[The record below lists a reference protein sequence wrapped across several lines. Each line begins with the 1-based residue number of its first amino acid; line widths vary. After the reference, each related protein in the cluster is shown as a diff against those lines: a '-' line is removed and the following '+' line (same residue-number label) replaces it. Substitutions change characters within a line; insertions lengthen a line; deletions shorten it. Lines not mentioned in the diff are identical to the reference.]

1 MKKKY
6 LALLTALMLTAG
18 ISTGVQAAELK
29 TLTPQQA
36 DTVTVA
42 AFMAKGD
49 LPNLK
54 KALATALDNGMT
66 VNEAKEILVQL
77 YAYTGFPRSLNAL
90 GTLDKLVQERQAAGI
105 KDEMGADA
113 TPLDPKAD
121 RLARGTE
128 VQTYISGR
136 VVKNDFAPII
146 NTFLREHLFYDI
158 FARDVID
165 WQQREL
171 ATVGALAG
179 IGNVNPQLTSHFKTS
194 HFKAAMNTGLTP
206 EQLEEAVDVLNDTVD
221 KNTAA
226 NAQQVLD
233 SVLNNK

>member
-29 TLTPQQA
+29 TLTPQQT

-42 AFMAKGD
+42 AFTAKGD

-113 TPLDPKAD
+113 TPLDPEAD
-121 RLARGTE
+121 SLAKGTE
-128 VQTYISGR
+128 VQTFISGR
-136 VVKNDFAPII
+136 VVENKFAPII

-179 IGNVNPQLTSHFKTS
+179 IGNVNPQLTSHFK
-194 HFKAAMNTGLTP
+194 AAMNTGLTP

>member
-29 TLTPQQA
+29 ALNTQEA
-36 DTVTVA
+36 NIVTVA
-42 AFMAKGD
+42 AFMAQGD

-54 KALATALDNGMT
+54 KALATSLDNGMT
-66 VNEAKEILVQL
+66 VNEAKEILVHL

-90 GTLDKLVQERQAAGI
+90 NTLNALVQERQASGFA
-105 KDEMGADA
+105 DEQGAEA
-113 TPLDPKAD
+113 TPLDPAVD

-128 VQTYISGR
+128 IQTEISGR
-136 VVKNDFAPII
+136 VVEIPFAPII

-158 FARDVID
+158 FARDVLT

-179 IGNVNPQLTSHFKTS
+179 IGNVNPQLTSHFR
-194 HFKAAMNTGLTP
+194 AAMNTGLTP
-206 EQLEEAVDVLNDTVD
+206 EQLQEAVDVLNETVSSDTGS
-221 KNTAA
+221 
-226 NAQQVLD
+226 NAQA
-233 SVLNNK
+233 VLNNVLK

>member
-29 TLTPQQA
+29 ALNTQQA
-36 DTVTVA
+36 NIVTVA

-54 KALATALDNGMT
+54 KSLATALDNGMT
-66 VNEAKEILVQL
+66 VNQAKEVLVHL

-90 GTLDKLVQERQAAGI
+90 STLNNLERKAAGI
-105 KDEMGADA
+105 NDEMGPDA
-113 TPLDPKAD
+113 TPLDPSVD
-121 RLARGTE
+121 RLAKGTE
-128 VQTYISGR
+128 IQTAISGR
-136 VVKNDFAPII
+136 VVTNEFAPII

-158 FARDVID
+158 FARDVLT

-179 IGNVNPQLTSHFKTS
+179 IGNVNPQLTSHFR
-194 HFKAAMNTGLTP
+194 AAMNTGLTP
-206 EQLEEAVDVLNDTVD
+206 EQLQEAVDVLNETVSTDTGS
-221 KNTAA
+221 
-226 NAQQVLD
+226 NAQA
-233 SVLNNK
+233 VLNNVLK

>member
-29 TLTPQQA
+29 ALNTQQA
-36 DTVTVA
+36 NIVTVA

-54 KALATALDNGMT
+54 KSLATALDNGMT
-66 VNEAKEILVQL
+66 VNQAKEVLVHL

-90 GTLDKLVQERQAAGI
+90 STLNNLVQERKAAGI
-105 KDEMGADA
+105 NDEMGPDA
-113 TPLDPKAD
+113 TPLDPSVD
-121 RLARGTE
+121 RLAKGTE
-128 VQTYISGR
+128 IQTAISGR
-136 VVKNDFAPII
+136 EFAPII

-158 FARDVID
+158 FARDVLT

-179 IGNVNPQLTSHFKTS
+179 IGNVNPQLTSHFR
-194 HFKAAMNTGLTP
+194 AAMNTGLTP
-206 EQLEEAVDVLNDTVD
+206 EQLQEAVDVLNETVSTDTGS
-221 KNTAA
+221 
-226 NAQQVLD
+226 NAQA
-233 SVLNNK
+233 VLNNVLK

>member
-18 ISTGVQAAELK
+18 IGTGVQAAELK

-36 DTVTVA
+36 DTVTIS

-54 KALATALDNGMT
+54 KALATALNNGIT
-66 VNEAKEILVQL
+66 VNEAKEVLLNL
-77 YAYTGFPRSLNAL
+77 YAYTGYPRRLNAL
-90 GTLDKLVQERQAAGI
+90 GTLDKLVQERKDAGI
-105 KDEMGADA
+105 NDEMGPDA
-113 TPLDPKAD
+113 TPLDPNAD

-158 FARDVID
+158 FARDVIN

-179 IGNVNPQLTSHFKTS
+179 IGNVNPQLTSHFK
-194 HFKAAMNTGLTP
+194 AAMNTGLTP
-206 EQLEEAVDVLNDTVD
+206 EQLKEAVAVLNDTVD
-221 KNTAA
+221 ENTAA
-226 NAQQVLD
+226 NAGQVLNG
-233 SVLNNK
+233 VLK

>member
-29 TLTPQQA
+29 ALNTQQA
-36 DTVTVA
+36 NIVTVA

-54 KALATALDNGMT
+54 KSLATALDNGMT
-66 VNEAKEILVQL
+66 VNQAKEVLVHL

-90 GTLDKLVQERQAAGI
+90 STLNNLVQERKAAGI
-105 KDEMGADA
+105 NDEMGPDA
-113 TPLDPKAD
+113 TPLDPSVD
-121 RLARGTE
+121 
-128 VQTYISGR
+128 
-136 VVKNDFAPII
+136 PII

-158 FARDVID
+158 FARDVLT

-179 IGNVNPQLTSHFKTS
+179 IGNVNPQLTSHFR
-194 HFKAAMNTGLTP
+194 AAMNTGLTP
-206 EQLEEAVDVLNDTVD
+206 AQLQEAVDVLNETVSTDTGS
-221 KNTAA
+221 
-226 NAQQVLD
+226 NAQA
-233 SVLNNK
+233 VLNNVLK

>member
-29 TLTPQQA
+29 ALNTQQA
-36 DTVTVA
+36 NIVTVA

-54 KALATALDNGMT
+54 KSLATALDNGMT
-66 VNEAKEILVQL
+66 VNQAKEVLVHL

-90 GTLDKLVQERQAAGI
+90 NTLNALVQERQAAGI
-105 KDEMGADA
+105 ADEQGAEA
-113 TPLDPKAD
+113 TPLDPAVD

-128 VQTYISGR
+128 IQTEISGR
-136 VVKNDFAPII
+136 VVEIPFAPII

-158 FARDVID
+158 FARDVLT

-179 IGNVNPQLTSHFKTS
+179 IGNVNPQLTSHFR
-194 HFKAAMNTGLTP
+194 AAMNTGLTP
-206 EQLEEAVDVLNDTVD
+206 EQLQEAVDVLDEIVSTDTGS
-221 KNTAA
+221 
-226 NAQQVLD
+226 NAQA
-233 SVLNNK
+233 VLNNVLK

>member
-6 LALLTALMLTAG
+6 LALLTALLLTAG
-18 ISTGVQAAELK
+18 IGSGAQAAELK

-36 DTVTVA
+36 NTVTIS

-54 KALATALDNGMT
+54 NALATALDNGMT
-66 VNEAKEILVQL
+66 VNEAKEVLVHL

-90 GTLDKLVQERQAAGI
+90 GTLDKLVQERKAAGI
-105 KDEMGADA
+105 NDEMGPDA
-113 TPLDPKAD
+113 APLDPNAD
-121 RLARGTE
+121 RLAKGTE

-136 VVKNDFAPII
+136 VVENDFAPII

-158 FARDVID
+158 FARDVIN
-165 WQQREL
+165 WQQREI

-179 IGNVNPQLTSHFKTS
+179 IGNVNPQLNAHFR
-194 HFKAAMNTGLTP
+194 AAMNTGLTP
-206 EQLEEAVDVLNDTVD
+206 EQLKEAVGVLNDTVD
-221 KNTAA
+221 ENTAA
-226 NAQQVLD
+226 NAGQVLNG
-233 SVLNNK
+233 VLK

>member
-29 TLTPQQA
+29 ALNTQQA
-36 DTVTVA
+36 NIVTVA

-54 KALATALDNGMT
+54 KSLATALDNGMT
-66 VNEAKEILVQL
+66 VNQAKEVLVHL

-90 GTLDKLVQERQAAGI
+90 STLNNLVQERKAAGI
-105 KDEMGADA
+105 NDEMGPDA
-113 TPLDPKAD
+113 TPLDPSVD
-121 RLARGTE
+121 RLAKGTE
-128 VQTYISGR
+128 IQTAIRGR
-136 VVKNDFAPII
+136 EFAPII

-158 FARDVID
+158 FARDVLT

-179 IGNVNPQLTSHFKTS
+179 IGNVNPQLTSHFR
-194 HFKAAMNTGLTP
+194 AAMNTGLTP
-206 EQLEEAVDVLNDTVD
+206 EQLQEAVDVLNETVSTDTGS
-221 KNTAA
+221 
-226 NAQQVLD
+226 NAQA
-233 SVLNNK
+233 VLNNVLK

>member
-29 TLTPQQA
+29 ALNTQQA
-36 DTVTVA
+36 NIVTVA

-54 KALATALDNGMT
+54 KSLATALDNGMT
-66 VNEAKEILVQL
+66 VNQAKEVLVHL
-77 YAYTGFPRSLNAL
+77 YAYTG
-90 GTLDKLVQERQAAGI
+90 LVQERKAAGI
-105 KDEMGADA
+105 NDEMGPDA
-113 TPLDPKAD
+113 TPLDPSVD
-121 RLARGTE
+121 RLAKGTE
-128 VQTYISGR
+128 IQTEISGR
-136 VVKNDFAPII
+136 VVTNEFAPII

-158 FARDVID
+158 FARDVLT

-179 IGNVNPQLTSHFKTS
+179 IGNVNPQLTSHFR
-194 HFKAAMNTGLTP
+194 AAMNTGLTP
-206 EQLEEAVDVLNDTVD
+206 EQLQEAVDVLNETVSTDTGS
-221 KNTAA
+221 
-226 NAQQVLD
+226 NAQA
-233 SVLNNK
+233 VLNNVLK

>member
-6 LALLTALMLTAG
+6 LALLTALMLTASIG
-18 ISTGVQAAELK
+18 TGAQAAELK

-36 DTVTVA
+36 DTVTIS

-66 VNEAKEILVQL
+66 VNEAKEVLVHL

-90 GTLDKLVQERQAAGI
+90 GTLDKLVQERKAAGI
-105 KDEMGADA
+105 NDKMGPDA
-113 TPLDPKAD
+113 TPLDPNAD

-158 FARDVID
+158 FARDVIN

-179 IGNVNPQLTSHFKTS
+179 IGNVNPQLTSHFR
-194 HFKAAMNTGLTP
+194 AAMNTGLTP
-206 EQLEEAVDVLNDTVD
+206 EQLKEAVTVLNDTVD
-221 KNTAA
+221 ENTAA
-226 NAQQVLD
+226 NAGQVLNG
-233 SVLNNK
+233 VLK

>member
-6 LALLTALMLTAG
+6 LALLTALLLTTG
-18 ISTGVQAAELK
+18 IGTGAQAAELK

-36 DTVTVA
+36 DTVTIS

-49 LPNLK
+49 LLNLK
-54 KALATALDNGMT
+54 KALAAALDNGMT
-66 VNEAKEILVQL
+66 VNEAKEVLVHL

-90 GTLDKLVQERQAAGI
+90 GTLDKLVQERKDAGI
-105 KDEMGADA
+105 KDEMGPDA
-113 TPLDPKAD
+113 APLDPNAD
-121 RLARGTE
+121 RLAKGTE

-136 VVKNDFAPII
+136 VVENDFAPII

-158 FARDVID
+158 FARDVIN

-179 IGNVNPQLTSHFKTS
+179 IGNVNPQLNAHFR
-194 HFKAAMNTGLTP
+194 AAMNTGLTP
-206 EQLEEAVDVLNDTVD
+206 EQLKEAVAVLNDTVD
-221 KNTAA
+221 ENTAA
-226 NAQQVLD
+226 NAGQVLNG
-233 SVLNNK
+233 VLK

>member
-18 ISTGVQAAELK
+18 ISTGVQAAEHK
-29 TLTPQQA
+29 TLTAEQQN
-36 DTVTVA
+36 TVTVA

-66 VNEAKEILVQL
+66 VNEAKEILVHL

-90 GTLDKLVQERQAAGI
+90 STLDKLVQERQAAGI
-105 KDEMGADA
+105 NDEMGPDA
-113 TPLDPKAD
+113 TPLDPSAD
-121 RLARGTE
+121 RLAKGTE
-128 VQTYISGR
+128 IQTEISGR
-136 VVKNDFAPII
+136 VVTNEFAPII

-158 FARDVID
+158 FARDVIN

-179 IGNVNPQLTSHFKTS
+179 IGNVNPQLTSHFR
-194 HFKAAMNTGLTP
+194 AAMNTGLTP
-206 EQLEEAVDVLNDTVD
+206 EQLQEAVDVLNETVSTDTGS
-221 KNTAA
+221 
-226 NAQQVLD
+226 NAQA
-233 SVLNNK
+233 VLNNVLK

>member
-18 ISTGVQAAELK
+18 ISTGAQAAELK
-29 TLTPQQA
+29 ALNTQQA
-36 DTVTVA
+36 NIVTVA

-54 KALATALDNGMT
+54 KSLATALDNGMT
-66 VNEAKEILVQL
+66 VNQAKEVLVHL

-90 GTLDKLVQERQAAGI
+90 STLNNLVQERKAAGI
-105 KDEMGADA
+105 NDEMGPDA
-113 TPLDPKAD
+113 TPLDPSVD
-121 RLARGTE
+121 RLAKDTE
-128 VQTYISGR
+128 IQTEISGR
-136 VVKNDFAPII
+136 VVTNEFAPII

-158 FARDVID
+158 FARDVLT

-179 IGNVNPQLTSHFKTS
+179 IGNVTPQLTSHFR
-194 HFKAAMNTGLTP
+194 AAMNTGLTP
-206 EQLEEAVDVLNDTVD
+206 EQLQEAVDVLNETVSSDTGS
-221 KNTAA
+221 
-226 NAQQVLD
+226 NAQA
-233 SVLNNK
+233 VLNNVLK

>member
-29 TLTPQQA
+29 ALNTQQA
-36 DTVTVA
+36 NIVTVA

-54 KALATALDNGMT
+54 KSLATALDNGMT
-66 VNEAKEILVQL
+66 VNQAKEVLVHL

-90 GTLDKLVQERQAAGI
+90 STLNNLAAGI
-105 KDEMGADA
+105 NDEMGPDA
-113 TPLDPKAD
+113 TPLDPSVD
-121 RLARGTE
+121 RLAKGTE
-128 VQTYISGR
+128 IQTAISGR
-136 VVKNDFAPII
+136 VVTNEFAPII

-158 FARDVID
+158 FARDVLT

-179 IGNVNPQLTSHFKTS
+179 IGNVNPQLTSHFR
-194 HFKAAMNTGLTP
+194 AAMNTGLTP
-206 EQLEEAVDVLNDTVD
+206 EQLQEAVDVLNETVSTD
-221 KNTAA
+221 AGS
-226 NAQQVLD
+226 NAQA
-233 SVLNNK
+233 VLNNVLK

>member
-6 LALLTALMLTAG
+6 LALLTALLLTAG
-18 ISTGVQAAELK
+18 IGTSTQAAELK

-36 DTVTVA
+36 DTVTIS

-66 VNEAKEILVQL
+66 VNEAKEVLVHL

-90 GTLDKLVQERQAAGI
+90 GTLDKLVQDRKDAGI
-105 KDEMGADA
+105 NDKMGPDA
-113 TPLDPKAD
+113 KPLDPNAD

-158 FARDVID
+158 FARDVIN

-179 IGNVNPQLTSHFKTS
+179 IGNVNPQLTSHFR
-194 HFKAAMNTGLTP
+194 AAMNTGLTP
-206 EQLEEAVDVLNDTVD
+206 EQLKEAVAVLNDTVD
-221 KNTAA
+221 ENTAA
-226 NAQQVLD
+226 NAGQVLNG
-233 SVLNNK
+233 VLK